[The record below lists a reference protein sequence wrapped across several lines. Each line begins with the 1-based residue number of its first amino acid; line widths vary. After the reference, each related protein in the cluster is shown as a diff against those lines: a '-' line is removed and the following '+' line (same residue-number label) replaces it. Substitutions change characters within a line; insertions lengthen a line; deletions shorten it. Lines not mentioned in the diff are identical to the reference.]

1 MQQAA
6 QHWDAIV
13 VGGGPAGSTAARRL
27 ALGGARTL
35 LLEKQRHPRYK
46 PCGGGLPLHALA
58 EIETPI
64 DDLIEAQVH
73 TLEISHPNGR
83 RFRKAHGR
91 PFASLVMRDRLDA
104 RLLDAAR
111 AAGVQVHEGEPLRR
125 LSCEGGA
132 QRAVVETE
140 LGRYEA
146 PALIGAD
153 GATGPTA
160 RAAGLD
166 AGVPRS
172 AAWELEIEAPPAAL
186 EHWAGV
192 ANIDVAYR
200 PWGYGWVFPKAGR
213 LSVGVVLPPGRG
225 RRIRDVT
232 DAYAARLG
240 LQGAP
245 VHIAGG
251 HPVRY
256 RRGTEQPVGRGPL
269 LLAGDAAGLAD
280 EFTAEG
286 IHYALRSGRLAAE
299 ATLDALGAAG
309 ATTDAG
315 VQYLAAVNHEIQP
328 ELDAARAISR
338 MYYWCVSTWAALALR
353 VSEWVDYFWR
363 AFFRVMRGESTYAR
377 ELSRA
382 GLGLTRRLL

>member
-1 MQQAA
+1 MQHAA
-6 QHWDAIV
+6 QRWDAIV
-13 VGGGPAGSTAARRL
+13 VGGGPAGSSAARRL
-27 ALGGARTL
+27 AMGGARTL

-46 PCGGGLPLHALA
+46 PCGGGLPLHALT
-58 EIETPI
+58 EINTPI
-64 DDLIEAQVH
+64 DDLFEGQVD
-73 TLEISHPNGR
+73 TLEISHPSGR
-83 RFRKAHGR
+83 RFRKSHGG

-111 AAGVQVHEGEPLRR
+111 DAGAQVHEGEPLRR
-125 LSCEGGA
+125 LSAASAPGGA
-132 QRAVVETE
+132 VAETA

-146 PALIGAD
+146 PLLIGAD

-166 AGVPRS
+166 DAVPRS

-186 EHWAGV
+186 DHWAGV

-200 PWGYGWVFPKAGR
+200 PWGYGWVFPKQGR
-213 LSVGVVLPPGRG
+213 LSVGIVLPPGHG
-225 RRIRDVT
+225 RRIRALT

-240 LQGAP
+240 LRGAP
-245 VHIAGG
+245 VHIARG

-256 RRGTEQPVGRGPL
+256 RRGTRRPVARGPL

-286 IHYALRSGRLAAE
+286 IHYALRSGRLAAD
-299 ATLDALGAAG
+299 AALDALGRDG
-309 ATTDAG
+309 ATADAAAR
-315 VQYLAAVNHEIQP
+315 YLAAVNREIQP

-353 VSEWVDYFWR
+353 ASEWVNYLWR

>member
-1 MQQAA
+1 MQHAA
-6 QHWDAIV
+6 QRWDAIV
-13 VGGGPAGSTAARRL
+13 VGGGPAGSSAARRL
-27 ALGGARTL
+27 AMGGARTL

-46 PCGGGLPLHALA
+46 PCGGGLPLHALT
-58 EIETPI
+58 EIDTPI
-64 DDLIEAQVH
+64 DDLFEGQVD
-73 TLEISHPNGR
+73 TLEISHPSGR
-83 RFRKAHGR
+83 RFRKSHGG

-111 AAGVQVHEGEPLRR
+111 FAGAQVHEGEPLQR
-125 LSCEGGA
+125 LSATGA
-132 QRAVVETE
+132 PGRAVAETA

-146 PALIGAD
+146 PVLIGAD

-166 AGVPRS
+166 DAVPRS

-186 EHWAGV
+186 DHWAGV

-200 PWGYGWVFPKAGR
+200 PWGYGWVFPKQGR
-213 LSVGVVLPPGRG
+213 LSVGIVLPPGHG
-225 RRIRDVT
+225 RRIRALT

-240 LQGAP
+240 LRGAP
-245 VHIAGG
+245 VHIARG

-256 RRGTEQPVGRGPL
+256 RRGTRQPVARGPL

-286 IHYALRSGRLAAE
+286 IHYALRSGRLAAD
-299 ATLDALGAAG
+299 AALDALGRDG
-309 ATTDAG
+309 ATADAAAR
-315 VQYLAAVNHEIQP
+315 YLAAVNREIQP

-353 VSEWVDYFWR
+353 VSEWVNYLWR

>member
-1 MQQAA
+1 MQHAA
-6 QHWDAIV
+6 QQWDAIV
-13 VGGGPAGSTAARRL
+13 VGGGPAGSSAARRL

-111 AAGVQVHEGEPLRR
+111 DAGVQVHEGEPLRR

-132 QRAVVETE
+132 RGVVVETE
-140 LGRYEA
+140 QGRYEA

-166 AGVPRS
+166 AAVPRS

-225 RRIRDVT
+225 RRIRDLT
-232 DAYAARLG
+232 DAYTARLG

-245 VHIAGG
+245 VHIARG

-256 RRGTEQPVGRGPL
+256 RRGTAQPVGRGPL

-299 ATLDALGAAG
+299 ATLDALGRAG
-309 ATTDAG
+309 ATTAAG
-315 VQYLAAVNHEIQP
+315 ARYLAAVNHEIQP

>member
-6 QHWDAIV
+6 QRWDAIV
-13 VGGGPAGSTAARRL
+13 VGGGPAGSSAARRL
-27 ALGGARTL
+27 ARGGARTL

-64 DDLIEAQVH
+64 DDLFEGQVD
-73 TLEISHPNGR
+73 TLEISHPSGR
-83 RFRKAHGR
+83 RFRKSDRR

-111 AAGVQVHEGEPLRR
+111 DAGVQVHEGEPLQH
-125 LSCEGGA
+125 LSAAAAPG
-132 QRAVVETE
+132 QVVVETA

-146 PALIGAD
+146 PVLIGAD

-166 AGVPRS
+166 AAVPRS

-186 EHWAGV
+186 DHWAGV

-200 PWGYGWVFPKAGR
+200 PWGYGWVFPKQGR
-213 LSVGVVLPPGRG
+213 LSVGVVLPPGQG
-225 RRIRDVT
+225 RRIRALT

-240 LQGAP
+240 LHGAP
-245 VHIAGG
+245 VHIAQG

-256 RRGTEQPVGRGPL
+256 RRGTHQPVAQGPL

-286 IHYALRSGRLAAE
+286 IHYALRSGRLAAD
-299 ATLDALGAAG
+299 TVLDALGRAG
-309 ATTDAG
+309 APADAAAR
-315 VQYLAAVNHEIQP
+315 YLAAVNREIQP

-353 VSEWVDYFWR
+353 VSEWVNYFWR

-382 GLGLTRRLL
+382 GLGLTRRLF

>member
-1 MQQAA
+1 MQHAA
-6 QHWDAIV
+6 QRWDAIV
-13 VGGGPAGSTAARRL
+13 VGGGPAGSSAARRL
-27 ALGGARTL
+27 AMGGARTL

-46 PCGGGLPLHALA
+46 PCGGGLPLHALT
-58 EIETPI
+58 EIDTPI
-64 DDLIEAQVH
+64 DDLFEGQVD
-73 TLEISHPNGR
+73 TLEISHPSGR
-83 RFRKAHGR
+83 RFRKSHGG
-91 PFASLVMRDRLDA
+91 PFATLVMRDRLDA

-111 AAGVQVHEGEPLRR
+111 DAGAQVHEGESLRR
-125 LSCEGGA
+125 LSAAGAPGGA
-132 QRAVVETE
+132 IAETA

-146 PALIGAD
+146 PLLIGAD

-166 AGVPRS
+166 DDVPRS

-186 EHWAGV
+186 DHWAGV

-200 PWGYGWVFPKAGR
+200 PWGYGWVFPKQGR
-213 LSVGVVLPPGRG
+213 LSVGVVLPPGHG
-225 RRIRDVT
+225 RRIRALT

-240 LQGAP
+240 LRGAP
-245 VHIAGG
+245 VHIARG

-256 RRGTEQPVGRGPL
+256 RRGTRQPVARGPL

-299 ATLDALGAAG
+299 AALDALGRAGGTADAA
-309 ATTDAG
+309 AS
-315 VQYLAAVNHEIQP
+315 YLAAVNREIQP

-353 VSEWVDYFWR
+353 VSEWVDYLWR